1 MLALFLWY
9 AFGWRFGLAEIFAE
23 IAVAAVLLG
32 GGGGGR
38 IFRTVRVLWRLPL
51 PSRGGRTI

>member
-1 MLALFLWY
+1 MLWY

-23 IAVAAVLLG
+23 IAIASVLLG

-38 IFRTVRVLWRLPL
+38 ALRSLRVLWRLPL
-51 PSRGGRTI
+51 PSRGGRTT